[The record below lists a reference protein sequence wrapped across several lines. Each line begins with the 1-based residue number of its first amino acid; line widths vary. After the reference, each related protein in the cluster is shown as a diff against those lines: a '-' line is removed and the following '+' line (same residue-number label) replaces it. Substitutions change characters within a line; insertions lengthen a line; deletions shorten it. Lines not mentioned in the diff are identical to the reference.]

1 MQFQYQCKESI
12 RVGGWIQVSYLMYHF
27 RLTIACCCC
36 GNAPNP
42 AEAVAIGGPL
52 EPFEGKC
59 LKVIN
64 VNKSVTREVV
74 VIAKTV
80 RLSDLLLAGPKL
92 RLLARLARL
101 ESRSPVTSLPPGPE
115 ADRLW
120 TEAELDIIGDI
131 PTGAGKIVLH
141 HDH

>member
-1 MQFQYQCKESI
+1 MASSFLSD
-12 RVGGWIQVSYLMYHF
+12 VSYHV

-42 AEAVAIGGPL
+42 ADAVAIGGPL

-64 VNKSVTREVV
+64 INKNVTIEVV
-74 VIAKTV
+74 FTAKTV

-101 ESRSPVTSLPPGPE
+101 ESRSPVTSLLSVVGVV
-115 ADRLW
+115 ADSGD
-120 TEAELDIIGDI
+120 TIGLT
-131 PTGAGKIVLH
+131 PAVRGGQQGT
-141 HDH
+141 